1 MTSKFL
7 FTLALPAILLLSPII
22 SAELVEYKFELSPRR
37 ATAKDYHLSPDC
49 AVNKNNK
56 VLLLVNDQLPG
67 VEPIRAKVGDTVRLT
82 VQNNSPTDVLTVHMH
97 GLTMKGQPY
106 VDGVSGVTQCGSS
119 PLSSQVYEFEVFDV
133 GTHYWHGHVSFERSD
148 GFQGPIIITDPES
161 EEEMKLEEMYDD
173 EAVVFLQDWYHVGGQ
188 TRRTGLDSNPFIWI
202 GDAQSFLINGGGI
215 YPPCLNAE
223 EGSLNCASDCTASN
237 YIKDILVEEGKTY
250 RLRLMSGAELI
261 GFNFAIPGHKMTI
274 VEVEG
279 TIVEPVVVD
288 NLDIVPGARFSV
300 LVKAD
305 QTPSNYLATAKVRY
319 RPSGPAGYINL
330 RYAGI
335 TDEISLEDA
344 TLSDHPAWDDA
355 QAGLDQEE
363 KLLTKSPSS
372 FDDSDVLIANPD
384 SIRRLIIVG
393 TQANDEV
400 LGKLRWA
407 FNNVTMHLSGEPLIT
422 TAYEAVNAKGAKQ
435 WPNTVIPSTVIVPDK
450 PPTTFDYQRMVQESV
465 GTFNGERGRS
475 YIALE
480 DTETV
485 EVVFQNVLALNGVA
499 EMHSHHLHGHS
510 FWVVGQGFGTFDEET
525 DPKSYNLVN
534 PVRRDT
540 VTLLPRGWVAFRFRP
555 QPGVWAFH
563 CTQNA
568 HLVMGMGLNFI
579 VSPDKL
585 GAPPP
590 ASTSCLNN
598 GFTPES
604 ISAGAWP
611 NSGWKPLLLS
621 VALLSVSLF
630 V

>member
-1 MTSKFL
+1 MIKTM
-7 FTLALPAILLLSPII
+7 LALPAILLLLSLI
-22 SAELVEYKFELSPRR
+22 SADAELVEYKFEVYPRR
-37 ATAKDYHLSPDC
+37 ATEKDSQLSPDC
-49 AVNKNNK
+49 AVNNK

-67 VEPIRAKVGDTVRLT
+67 VMPIRAKVGDTVRLT

-106 VDGVSGVTQCGSS
+106 IDGVSSVTQCGSP
-119 PLSSQVYEFEVFDV
+119 PLSSQAYEFEVFDV

-148 GFQGPIIITDPES
+148 GMQGPIIITDPES
-161 EEEMKLEEMYDD
+161 EEEMQLEEMYDD
-173 EAVVFLQDWYHVGGQ
+173 EAVVFLQDWYHAGGQ
-188 TRRTGLDSNPFIWI
+188 MRRTGLDTNPFIWI

-215 YPPCLNAE
+215 YSPCLDAE
-223 EGSLNCASDCTASN
+223 EGSLNCASDCSASN

-250 RLRLMSGAELI
+250 RLRLISGAELI

-305 QTPSNYLATAKVRY
+305 QAPGNYLATTKVRY
-319 RPSGPAGYINL
+319 RSSGPMGYINL
-330 RYAGI
+330 RYSGV
-335 TDEISLEDA
+335 TDEINIENA

-355 QAGLDQEE
+355 QAGLNQQE

-372 FDDSDVLIANPD
+372 FDDADVLTANPD

-400 LGKLRWA
+400 LGMLRWA

-422 TAYEAVNAKGAKQ
+422 TAYEAVNAEGAKQ
-435 WPNTVIPSTVIVPDK
+435 WPNTEIPSTVVVPDK
-450 PPTTFDYQRMVQESV
+450 PPTTFDYHKLVQGSV

-480 DTETV
+480 DTEFV
-485 EVVFQNVLALNGVA
+485 EVVFQNALALNGVA

-510 FWVVGQGFGTFDEET
+510 FWVVGQGFGTFDEAT
-525 DPKSYNLVN
+525 DPETYNLVN

-540 VTLLPRGWVAFRFRP
+540 VTLLPKGWVAFRFRP

-563 CTQNA
+563 CSQNA

-590 ASTSCLNN
+590 ASTSCLHN
-598 GFTPES
+598 GFNPEAL
-604 ISAGAWP
+604 SAGAWS
-611 NSGWKPLLLS
+611 NLGWRPLLLG
-621 VALLSVSLF
+621 VAFGVSMSLF